1 MQEIPF
7 SYRIKKL
14 IQRANPMDFIELVD
28 GRYYWIYEGELKQLA
43 DLMMLSKLENGDPR
57 LTAIMDKGIT
67 CLRQIDDYL
76 TWLGCEGL
84 DAYMHC
90 GNAPIPPIPDWLVWH
105 ELMRLNSCNGNNE
118 IDAYIRQTTDYLV
131 RVAKTYPPHR
141 NGWLI
146 HAGPTA
152 DFVLTVDGTSSKI
165 ERGENVVTHVCFS
178 GAHRSVVPNNRSENG
193 ISSQRRPDEPT
204 GIRPFD
210 AGR

>member
-1 MQEIPF
+1 
-7 SYRIKKL
+7 
-14 IQRANPMDFIELVD
+14 MDFIELVD
-28 GRYYWIYEGELKQLA
+28 GRYCWIYEGELKQLA

-118 IDAYIRQTTDYLV
+118 IDAYIEQTTDYLV

-146 HAGPTA
+146 HAGP
-152 DFVLTVDGTSSKI
+152 
-165 ERGENVVTHVCFS
+165 NC
-178 GAHRSVVPNNRSENG
+178 
-193 ISSQRRPDEPT
+193 
-204 GIRPFD
+204 
-210 AGR
+210 